1 MVHTYVIGEEV
12 RGEAFGPVTER
23 GVIMSVSP
31 EHQQNSTD
39 QHSGVEV
46 SCQAA
51 FPQNKPGERQTH
63 ILLAIVMQRVHECL
77 AYGMEQLV

>member
-1 MVHTYVIGEEV
+1 
-12 RGEAFGPVTER
+12 
-23 GVIMSVSP
+23 MSVSP

-46 SCQAA
+46 SCQTA
-51 FPQNKPGERQTH
+51 FLQNKPGERQTD
-63 ILLAIVMQRVHECL
+63 ISLAIVMQCVGECL

>member
-1 MVHTYVIGEEV
+1 
-12 RGEAFGPVTER
+12 
-23 GVIMSVSP
+23 MSVSP

-46 SCQAA
+46 SCQTT
-51 FPQNKPGERQTH
+51 FLQNKPGERQTH
-63 ILLAIVMQRVHECL
+63 ISLAIVMQCVHECL